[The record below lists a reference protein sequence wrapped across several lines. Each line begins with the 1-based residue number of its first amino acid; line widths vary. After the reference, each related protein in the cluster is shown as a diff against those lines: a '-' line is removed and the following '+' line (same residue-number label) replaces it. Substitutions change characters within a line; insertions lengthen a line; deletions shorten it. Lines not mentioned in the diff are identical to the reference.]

1 MGITCGNTMIDE
13 IMWEVID
20 VSKKAFGDDL
30 CQIWLFGSQVTNDI
44 DEDSDIDVMVVIS
57 YPHEYMKIG
66 YEVYSQ
72 FKLDILTKYNEILSI
87 LSVGRDYFNTSKS
100 ELCEKIRNRGV
111 LYYEK

>member
-1 MGITCGNTMIDE
+1 MIDK
-13 IMWEVID
+13 IMEEVID

-87 LSVGRDYFNTSKS
+87 LSVGKDYFNASTSG
-100 ELCEKIRNRGV
+100 LYEKIRNRGI
-111 LYYEK
+111 LYYEQ